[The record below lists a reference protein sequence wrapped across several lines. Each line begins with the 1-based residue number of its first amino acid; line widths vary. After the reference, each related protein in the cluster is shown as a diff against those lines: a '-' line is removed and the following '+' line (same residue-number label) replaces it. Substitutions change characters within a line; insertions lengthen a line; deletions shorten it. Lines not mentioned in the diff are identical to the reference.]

1 MKHLFRCLLPVL
13 ISLPEI
19 VAAQHYARKGLLD
32 LRSLDFEGTSINLN
46 GEWEVYMSELI
57 EPAAFNNGPKAPKEY
72 FDFPFLW
79 NEFSKAR
86 KPGEGY
92 ATYHLKVLVNSPLKF
107 AIEVPH
113 FYSNYDFYINTQ
125 RVAFNGKVGI
135 SEKNSQPQWLPQT
148 IDYNAITDTLN
159 IVIQASNFHHAKG
172 GVKKSIVFGDSEILH
187 FKKKIAVASNIAMVA
202 SLALMTL
209 AFIILYFFSKNKL
222 SLLYFAG
229 LCFTWCIRS
238 MFSNQYIIISW
249 FPWFPWELGVKI
261 EYITLYA
268 MMILAILFLGNIF
281 KDDVSISF
289 KFLFS
294 ICNGIFIFLT
304 LLFKASFY
312 TQFLPV
318 YLSFCAMLLIYVIY
332 VLLRAL
338 VYEREGAWLIIS
350 CVFLG
355 VIIFSY
361 DLIAYQG
368 FATFNPIII
377 NVGYLVMFLLMALC
391 LLYHTGYLK
400 RSANQSNMLTYE
412 DLYGS
417 SKATKR

>member
-1 MKHLFRCLLPVL
+1 
-13 ISLPEI
+13 
-19 VAAQHYARKGLLD
+19 
-32 LRSLDFEGTSINLN
+32 
-46 GEWEVYMSELI
+46 MSELI
-57 EPAAFNNGPKAPKEY
+57 EPAKFNTRSKTPKEY
-72 FDFPFLW
+72 VDFPSLW
-79 NEFSKAR
+79 NEFSKAL

-92 ATYHLKVLVNSPLKF
+92 ATYHLQAIVNSPQKF
-107 AIEVPH
+107 SIELPH
-113 FYSNYDFYINTQ
+113 FYSNYNFYINAQ
-125 RVAFNGKVGI
+125 LVASNGKVGT
-135 SEKNSQPQWLPQT
+135 SEKTSVPQWLPQT
-148 IDYNAITDTLN
+148 IDYNAVADTLD
-159 IVIQASNFHHAKG
+159 IIIQASNFHHAKG
-172 GVKKSIVFGDSEILH
+172 GVRKPIVFGNSETLH
-187 FKKKIAVASNIAMVA
+187 FKKKIAVVSNIAIVA
-202 SLALMTL
+202 SLALL
-209 AFIILYFFSKNKL
+209 AIAFIILYLFSKSEL

-229 LCFTWCIRS
+229 LCLTWCIRS
-238 MFSNQYIIISW
+238 MFSNQYIIISY

-261 EYITLYA
+261 EYMTLYV

-289 KFLFS
+289 KYLFS
-294 ICNGIFIFLT
+294 VCNAIFIFLT

-338 VYEREGAWLIIS
+338 IYERQGVWLIIS

-377 NVGYLVMFLLMALC
+377 NVGYLTMFLLMTLG
-391 LLYHTGYLK
+391 LLYHTGHLK
-400 RSANQSNMLTYE
+400 RSAKQSNMLTYDE
-412 DLYGS
+412 LYGG
-417 SKATKR
+417 SKMTKR